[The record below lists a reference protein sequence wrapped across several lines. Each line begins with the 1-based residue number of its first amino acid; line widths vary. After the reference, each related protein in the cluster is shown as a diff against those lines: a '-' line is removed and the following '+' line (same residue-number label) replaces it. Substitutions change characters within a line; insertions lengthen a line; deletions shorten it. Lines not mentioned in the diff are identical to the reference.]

1 MYTVTYKYYG
11 AYVKERKF
19 DNYAAALKFFNYAV
33 YKMKGVTSTELKV
46 PV

>member
-46 PV
+46 PQ